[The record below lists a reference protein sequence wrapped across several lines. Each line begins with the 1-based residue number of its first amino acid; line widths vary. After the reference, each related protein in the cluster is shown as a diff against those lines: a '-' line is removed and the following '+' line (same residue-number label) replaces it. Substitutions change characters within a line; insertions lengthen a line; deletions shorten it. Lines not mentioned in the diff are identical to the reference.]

1 MSTKQ
6 RLKKQ
11 LLTAREYTRSLLTD
25 LATPEQW
32 TQQVHPEANHPLWFA
47 GHMATA
53 DNFFLSTLA
62 PDKVVKRPEFE
73 RAFGTGS
80 RPTNNPAD
88 YPPPDEVLEVMDER
102 RRALLDVLD
111 HMEEPDFE
119 KPLPKGAPDFLPDF
133 GAVFEMAIWHEGMHS
148 GQLSVARRAM
158 GLKNSAHSPEMM
170 PCAEQGKSPAPP
182 AR

>member
-25 LATPEQW
+25 LSTPEQW

-62 PDKVVKRPEFE
+62 PEKVVKRPEFDH
-73 RAFGTGS
+73 AFGTGS

-102 RRALLDVLD
+102 RRTLLEVLEGMD
-111 HMEEPDFE
+111 EPDFE

-133 GAVFEMAIWHEGMHS
+133 GSVFEMAIWHEGMHS

-158 GLKNSAHSPEMM
+158 GMKPCAKSPETM
-170 PCAEQGKSPAPP
+170 PCAEQGKAPAAQ

>member
-1 MSTKQ
+1 TKQ

-25 LATPEQW
+25 LSTPEQW

-62 PDKVVKRPEFE
+62 PERVVKRPEFDH
-73 RAFGTGS
+73 AFGTGS
-80 RPTNNPAD
+80 RPTSNPAD

-102 RRALLDVLD
+102 RRTLLEVLEG
-111 HMEEPDFE
+111 MEEPDFE

-133 GAVFEMAIWHEGMHS
+133 GSVFEMAIWHEGLHS
-148 GQLSVARRAM
+148 GQLSVARRSM
-158 GLKNSAHSPEMM
+158 GLKPCAETKGIK
-170 PCAEQGKSPAPP
+170 PCAEQRRSDDSPA
-182 AR
+182 R